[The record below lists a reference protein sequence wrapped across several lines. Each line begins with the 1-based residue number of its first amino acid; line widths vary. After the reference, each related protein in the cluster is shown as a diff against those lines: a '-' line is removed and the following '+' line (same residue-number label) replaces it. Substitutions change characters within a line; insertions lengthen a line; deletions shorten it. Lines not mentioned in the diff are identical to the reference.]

1 VCEGW
6 LRPGGT
12 FCVPGMQAGVYRR
25 VFLAARPG
33 MTALPVNTEETRHAH
48 TSARQFCPGR
58 RNVKLGRRNPR
69 RTGGAVHRWI

>member
-12 FCVPGMQAGVYRR
+12 FCVPGTQAGVYRR

-33 MTALPVNTEETRHAH
+33 MTALPETLRKPGMLTQAQGS
-48 TSARQFCPGR
+48 SA
-58 RNVKLGRRNPR
+58 
-69 RTGGAVHRWI
+69 GGGGT